1 MKNEYAKKIEDTLV
15 DLTRGGEAPKDIAG
29 MKALLEKEVAKP
41 SYGMAAANRHE
52 NIDESSAAFDKV
64 MKISSE
70 KKVNE
75 MIQRVTIRAQQEPAP
90 AKGDRKQSVVRN
102 SLMMRVGSIKQPG
115 TSAF

>member
-15 DLTRGGEAPKDIAG
+15 DLTRGGEAPKDIAS

-75 MIQRVTIRAQQEPAP
+75 MIQRVTIRA
-90 AKGDRKQSVVRN
+90 
-102 SLMMRVGSIKQPG
+102 
-115 TSAF
+115 